1 MSAGLGGWMNR
12 LQAPGFRL
20 RAWTAVLVLLAACGH
35 EAPSIP
41 IQIENN
47 LVLVDVGINGLRPA
61 AFILDTAAGASV
73 LDRADLPKFQLRST
87 GQTEATTGGGSVAAG
102 NVANVTFDIN
112 GIKLTA
118 DALAVHLDNLEGGL
132 GHSLDGILGYDV
144 FKAYVVEIDYIQ
156 KTIRL
161 NEPATYRYGGREQPL
176 AISIEEQ
183 IPFIRLPFE
192 NKDGKAVQGKVEFDI
207 GQTSGLLLIK
217 TFVDENQLIPALQQN
232 VQITTGAILADKV
245 SAYVTRIPA
254 LRLGETVMKDIVTT
268 VSLTAENAGVEG
280 DTVGLLGAEVL
291 RRFKV
296 IVDYSRSQV
305 FLEPNRNIND
315 PFEFDMSGMSLAAQ
329 GVERREYRVRSVIRD
344 TPAAEAG
351 VSAGDLIVTIDN
363 RPARELTLTE
373 IRRLFRQ
380 PDRELVLNLKRSA
393 QSMRVTLK
401 TRRLV

>member
-1 MSAGLGGWMNR
+1 
-12 LQAPGFRL
+12 
-20 RAWTAVLVLLAACGH
+20 
-35 EAPSIP
+35 
-41 IQIENN
+41 
-47 LVLVDVGINGLRPA
+47 VLVDVGINGLRPA

-118 DALAVHLDNLEGGL
+118 DVLAVHLDNLEGGL

-161 NEPATYRYGGREQPL
+161 NDPATYRYAGREQPL

-217 TFVDENQLIPALQQN
+217 TFVDEHQLIPALQQN

-268 VSLTAENAGVEG
+268 VSPTAENAGVEG

-305 FLEPNRNIND
+305 FLEPNRNISD

-329 GVERREYRVRSVIRD
+329 GVERREYRVRSVIRG

-351 VSAGDLIVTIDN
+351 VSAGDLIVSIDN

-380 PDRELVLNLKRSA
+380 PDRDFVLNLKRSA